1 MAERIAFDAKTY
13 RYGICGAMET
23 LLVHKGVAAEAL
35 PGLAARLA
43 TKDVELRGCAR
54 TCAILDNAIP
64 ATDADWAEEFL
75 GPILAVR
82 VVDDIDDAIEH
93 ISRWG
98 SQHTDAIVSNNH
110 HKIERF
116 LREVDHDA
124 RAPPH
129 RRPRWDL
136 RPGSHR
142 APASGVR
149 GSNGLAARS
158 GAARALPPDTAPATA
173 TALESAA
180 RQHDRAWHSGA
191 RWIRC

>member
-1 MAERIAFDAKTY
+1 MRIAFDAKTY

-116 LREVDHDA
+116 LREVDSASVMVNAPTCFADGFEYGLGAEIGISTGKLHA
-124 RAPPH
+124 RGPV
-129 RRPRWDL
+129 
-136 RPGSHR
+136 
-142 APASGVR
+142 GVQGLTTQKFVVYGDGQTR
-149 GSNGLAARS
+149 GA
-158 GAARALPPDTAPATA
+158 
-173 TALESAA
+173 
-180 RQHDRAWHSGA
+180 
-191 RWIRC
+191 